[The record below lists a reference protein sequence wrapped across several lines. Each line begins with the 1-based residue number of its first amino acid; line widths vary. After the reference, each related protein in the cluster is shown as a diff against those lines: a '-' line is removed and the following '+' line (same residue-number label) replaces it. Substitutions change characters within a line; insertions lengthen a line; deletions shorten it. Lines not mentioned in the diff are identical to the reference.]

1 MARFLKLTNAMVPQA
16 GTPLAINIDQIT
28 AIIPFDKDDPYL
40 PNANISQLSRPAT
53 LVYTGTMLHIVQ
65 ETFDKI
71 TGSLPN

>member
-1 MARFLKLTNAMVPQA
+1 MARFLKLTNAMIPQA
-16 GTPLAINIDQIT
+16 GTPVAINIDQIT
-28 AIIPFDKDDPYL
+28 AIIPFDKNDPYL
-40 PNANISQLSRPAT
+40 PNASIVDLEKAAT